1 MPDPK
6 IDQPTNSVLI
16 VDDDRMQGAL
26 IRDVCARIGYQPVF
40 APSYERA
47 AELLATH
54 RFTHVTIDLAL
65 GERDGIELLRL
76 LSGLAVMPRV
86 IVISGCDERIVNS
99 AVRLAHAA
107 GACDAISLPKP
118 IELAALRKALTTP
131 PCDCSKLHCPDRLP
145 QVEVSVAQFQ
155 AAFEAGEIFAVFQ
168 PKVQLSTGKLI
179 GCEALARWN
188 SAADGSVSPDIFIPL
203 AEQSG
208 LIKPLTMLM
217 LREAMALTH
226 EMVRREPAFVSAVN
240 FSATLLEDPTIPED
254 IEAILSKADV
264 PGRALMIEVTE
275 TSAMSDVAK
284 AMDTLLRLRIKGF
297 GISMDD
303 FGTGYSSMSVLAQMP
318 FCELK
323 IDRSFVKNCLTDPD
337 LWKVAASAVAIARS
351 YHMKAV
357 AEGIEDIDTLLAL
370 QGIGCDVGQGYVF
383 SPALPRET
391 FLQWC
396 DIWDQRLRDGFLKR
410 APARKLA

>member
-1 MPDPK
+1 MPGSVA
-6 IDQPTNSVLI
+6 DQPMPSVLI

-26 IRDVCARIGYQPVF
+26 IRDVCVRIGYQPVF

-47 AELLATH
+47 AELLSAQ

-86 IVISGCDERIVNS
+86 IVISGCDQRILNS

-107 GACDAISLPKP
+107 GACDAVSLPKP
-118 IELAALRKALTTP
+118 IELAALRKALTAP
-131 PCDCSKLHCPDRLP
+131 ICDCSKLHCPDRLP
-145 QVEVSVAQFQ
+145 QIEVSVDQFR
-155 AAFEAGEIFAVFQ
+155 AAFEAGEIFAAFQ

-188 SAADGSVSPDIFIPL
+188 SPAYGSVSPEIFIPL

-208 LIKPLTMLM
+208 QIKQLTMMM
-217 LREAMALTH
+217 LREAMALTR
-226 EMVRREPAFVSAVN
+226 EMIGREPGFVAAVN
-240 FSATLLEDPTIPED
+240 FSASQLADPTIPED
-254 IEAILSKADV
+254 VEAILHESGV
-264 PGRALMIEVTE
+264 TGRALMIEVTE
-275 TSAMSDVAK
+275 TTAMSDVAK
-284 AMDTLLRLRIKGF
+284 VMDTLLRLRIKGF

-323 IDRSFVKNCLTDPD
+323 IDRSFIKNCLTDPD
-337 LWKVAASAVAIARS
+337 LWKIATSTVAIARA

-370 QGIGCDVGQGYVF
+370 QEIGCDFGQGYVF

-396 DIWDQRLRDGFLKR
+396 DVWKQRLRDGFLKR
-410 APARKLA
+410 SPKRLQA

>member
-1 MPDPK
+1 MPDPT
-6 IDQPTNSVLI
+6 IDQPPHSVLI
-16 VDDDRMQGAL
+16 VDDDRIQGAL
-26 IRDVCARIGYQPVF
+26 IRDVCARIGYRPVF

-47 AELLATH
+47 AELLSTH

-76 LSGLAVMPRV
+76 VSGLAAMPRV
-86 IVISGCDERIVNS
+86 IVISGCDQRILNS

-118 IELAALRKALTTP
+118 IELAALRKALTAP

-145 QVEVSVAQFQ
+145 QVEISVEQFQ
-155 AAFEAGEIFAVFQ
+155 AAFEAGEIFAAFQ

-179 GCEALARWN
+179 GCEALARWT
-188 SAADGSVSPDIFIPL
+188 SASYGSVSPEIFIPL

-208 LIKPLTMLM
+208 LIKQLTMLM
-217 LREAMALTH
+217 LREAMALTQ
-226 EMVRREPAFVSAVN
+226 EMVRREPGFVAAVN
-240 FSATLLEDPTIPED
+240 FSATLLSDPTIPED
-254 IEAILSKADV
+254 IESILNKAGV

-275 TSAMSDVAK
+275 TSAMSDVAI

-337 LWKVAASAVAIARS
+337 LWKIAASAVAIARA
-351 YHMKAV
+351 YHMKVV

-370 QGIGCDVGQGYVF
+370 QGIGCDIGQGYVF

-396 DIWDQRLRDGFLKR
+396 DIWEQRLRDGFLKR
-410 APARKLA
+410 SPTRKLA

>member
-47 AELLATH
+47 AELLASD

-86 IVISGCDERIVNS
+86 IVISGCDERILNS

-188 SAADGSVSPDIFIPL
+188 SAAYGSVSPDIFIPL

-217 LREAMALTH
+217 LREAMTLTH
-226 EMVRREPAFVSAVN
+226 EMVRREPAFVAAVN
-240 FSATLLEDPTIPED
+240 FSATLLADPTIPED
-254 IEAILSKADV
+254 IEAILSTADV